1 MRRLLVIA
9 STMILFDVAF
19 YSAIAPLLPDY
30 VDKLDLGK
38 AAAGI
43 LSSAYAAGTLVGA
56 LPAGYIASRIGPR
69 RSVIAGL
76 LLLGVSSFVFGLVD
90 NIILLDSAR
99 FVQGFAGSL
108 VWSGA
113 LVWLIT
119 TTPEENRGSIIGT
132 ALGTAV
138 AGALLGPAL
147 GALAA
152 SIGTEIVFGSV
163 LVIALGL
170 AIAAARMPETAS
182 PDTQPMSEVFE
193 VLRSK
198 PVVDAS
204 IFVVMPSLMFGAI
217 EVLVPLR
224 IDALGGGHGLIA
236 AGFIVGAGIEAGL
249 APLAGRFSDR
259 MGRRLPYVV
268 GIAVCAA
275 SMVVLAVAMTL
286 GVVVA
291 SLLLSSL
298 GAGFCFA
305 PAMTRVSDVAE
316 ESRLHQGFAAGVTNM
331 AWASG
336 QVLGGIASGAA
347 LSVTGFAA
355 PSLGGAAL
363 MLLTVLYAYR
373 VLETEP
379 AEPQMEG

>member
-1 MRRLLVIA
+1 MRRLVLLA
-9 STMILFDVAF
+9 SAMVFLEVAF

-30 VDKLDLGK
+30 VDKLHLSK

-76 LLLGVSSFVFGLVD
+76 LILGLASLAFGLV
-90 NIILLDSAR
+90 NQIALLDSAR
-99 FVQGFAGSL
+99 FIQGFAGSL

-119 TTPEENRGSIIGT
+119 ATPEENRGSVIGT

-147 GALAA
+147 GALAR
-152 SIGTEIVFGSV
+152 IPDTG
-163 LVIALGL
+163 
-170 AIAAARMPETAS
+170 S
-182 PDTQPMSEVFE
+182 PDSQPLREVVE
-193 VLRSK
+193 VLLSR
-198 PVVDAS
+198 PVLDAS
-204 IFVVMPSLMFGAI
+204 VFVVMPSLMFGAI

-236 AGFIVGAGIEAGL
+236 GGFIVGAGIEATL
-249 APLAGRFSDR
+249 APIAGRISDR
-259 MGRRLPYVV
+259 SGRRPPYVIGV
-268 GIAVCAA
+268 AICGVSMAVLAA
-275 SMVVLAVAMTL
+275 AVSLGVVLAAL
-286 GVVVA
+286 I
-291 SLLLSSL
+291 LSSV

-305 PAMTRVSDVAE
+305 PAMTLISDVADA
-316 ESRLHQGFAAGVTNM
+316 SSLHQGFAAGVSNM

-336 QVLGGIASGAA
+336 QVLGGIASGVVASA
-347 LSVTGFAA
+347 TGFVP
-355 PSLGGAAL
+355 PSIGVAVL
-363 MLLTVLYAYR
+363 MLLAVLYAFR
-373 VLETEP
+373 ALE
-379 AEPQMEG
+379 AEPVPPPVGG